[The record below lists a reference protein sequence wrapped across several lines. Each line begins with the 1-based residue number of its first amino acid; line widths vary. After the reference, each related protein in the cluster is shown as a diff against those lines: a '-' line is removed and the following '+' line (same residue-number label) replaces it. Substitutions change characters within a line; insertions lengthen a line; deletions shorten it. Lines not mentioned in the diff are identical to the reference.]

1 MPASKAQQ
9 ADTAARRAKLVRLRR
24 QGIPFDDPRI
34 LALGYASR
42 GAASKDLVRAL
53 ESNRDEE
60 AAEVS
65 VYRQQEGE
73 RLDAMLAALWPQ
85 ATEERDIFG
94 AEGKYLGKGVD
105 TRAVGEVRQIIALR
119 AKLFGLEM
127 PATVEVSG
135 PGGGAVRLDHVGLAE
150 LNALISTAGDPD
162 PDTPT
167 ADDEDDD
174 LRYIDEDPDDDGD
187 TA

>member
-9 ADTAARRAKLVRLRR
+9 AETADRRAQLVRLRR
-24 QGIPFDDPRI
+24 QGVPFDDPRI
-34 LALGYASR
+34 LGLGYASR
-42 GAASKDLVRAL
+42 GAASKDLIRAL
-53 ESNRDEE
+53 ETNRDDE

-85 ATEERDIFG
+85 ATEERPIYG
-94 AEGKYLGKGVD
+94 KEGQYVGKGVD

-127 PATVEVSG
+127 PAALEVSG
-135 PGGGAVRLDHVGLAE
+135 PGGGAVRLNTVGLTE
-150 LNALISTAGDPD
+150 LQTLISAAGEPD
-162 PDTPT
+162 PE
-167 ADDEDDD
+167 DEDDTD
-174 LRYIDEDPDDDGD
+174 LAGTYDPEDEDEDEDGD
-187 TA
+187 AA